1 MSKPVQ
7 PPAPAPHG
15 THASTRLLQGSQL
28 FADFPLDALNEL
40 AQQTTIR
47 NVAEK
52 KVVFEKGAPGDE
64 MFAILHGRVKVSAF
78 SEDGREVI
86 FAILESGDFCGE
98 TALLDGQPRSAT
110 CSALEACQLVVISR
124 ATFIPFLEKHP
135 SLAIHLLALLSQ
147 RLRGADV
154 QMEDFTFFP
163 LAPRLARKLVMLA
176 EEHGDASGSKISI
189 DMNISQNDLAN
200 MVGVS
205 REAVNKQLGLWVK
218 DGLITLA
225 HRLIVIEDN
234 ERLHAIAKLT
244 ASKQKN

>member
-1 MSKPVQ
+1 M
-7 PPAPAPHG
+7 
-15 THASTRLLQGSQL
+15 LQGSQL
-28 FADFPLDALNEL
+28 FADFPGAALNEL

-47 NVAEK
+47 RVPEK
-52 KVVFEKGAPGDE
+52 KHVFEKGEPGVE

-78 SEDGREVI
+78 SEDSREVI

-98 TALLDGQPRSAT
+98 AALLDGQPRSAT
-110 CSALEACQLVVISR
+110 CTALEECQLVVISR
-124 ATFIPFLEKHP
+124 AVFIPFLEKHP
-135 SLAIHLLALLSQ
+135 SLAIHLLSLLSQ

-154 QMEDFTFFP
+154 QMEDLTFFP
-163 LAPRLARKLVMLA
+163 LAPRLARKLIMLA
-176 EEHGDASGSKISI
+176 AEHGDVAGSSISI

-218 DGLITLA
+218 EGLITLA

-234 ERLHAIAKLT
+234 ERLHEIAKL
-244 ASKQKN
+244 SPIK

>member
-1 MSKPVQ
+1 M
-7 PPAPAPHG
+7 
-15 THASTRLLQGSQL
+15 LQGSQL
-28 FADFPLDALNEL
+28 FADFPVAALNEL

-47 NVAEK
+47 RVQEK
-52 KVVFEKGAPGDE
+52 KLVFEKGEPGNE

-110 CSALEACQLVVISR
+110 CTALEECQLVVISR

-135 SLAIHLLALLSQ
+135 SLAIHLLSLLSQ

-154 QMEDFTFFP
+154 QMEDLTFFP
-163 LAPRLARKLVMLA
+163 LAPRLARKLIMLA
-176 EEHGDASGSKISI
+176 AEHGDVVGSRISI

-200 MVGVS
+200 MVAVS
-205 REAVNKQLGLWVK
+205 REAVNKQLSLWVK
-218 DGLITLA
+218 EGLISLA

-234 ERLHAIAKLT
+234 ERLHAIAKL
-244 ASKQKN
+244 SPIK